1 MNRTS
6 LYSTN
11 ASLYESLYNPNTN
24 NDSLE
29 PSVIRPPIRGAY
41 YTEEEYEKAVQIGIN
56 YAREN
61 NIQYIDHY

>member
-1 MNRTS
+1 MNRTP

-11 ASLYESLYNPNTN
+11 ASLYNLNTN
-24 NDSLE
+24 NDALLDR
-29 PSVIRPPIRGAY
+29 SVIRPPIRGAY

-61 NIQYIDHY
+61 NIEYIDHY